1 MPSALFPKAIRLP
14 ERVFAMIKIS
24 SDLPGKIKV
33 AFSFNAEYIARI
45 KTVKA
50 HRWHPEGKYWSFPN
64 SRLVLREILSAF
76 AGEELDIDPSL
87 QVLISQDQTEGATH
101 RPSQK
106 EASPIQV
113 QETAKEY
120 SVVNRVRDLI
130 RLKHYSIRTEKSY
143 LAWILRYIDFHNKR
157 DPKEMATPEIEAFLS
172 HLAVDL
178 RVSASTQ
185 NQAFNALL
193 FLYKEVLK
201 KELDDSI
208 DAIRAKKPKRLP
220 TVMTKEE
227 AMKVIGAIPAD
238 HQLMVKLIY
247 GGGLRLMECLR
258 LRVKDIDFEN
268 NQLVVR
274 DAKGMEDRVTVL
286 PDSLKASFRDHL
298 ERVKLVHQNDVA
310 RGYGRVYL
318 PYALERKYP
327 NASLEWGWQ
336 YVFPAKSLSEDPR
349 TGEVRRH
356 HVHENSVQ
364 KAVQTAVRLVGLTKP
379 VNVHSFRHSFATHL
393 LEANYD
399 IRTVQELLGHNDVS
413 TTMIYTHVLNKPGVS
428 VKSPLDG

>member
-1 MPSALFPKAIRLP
+1 
-14 ERVFAMIKIS
+14 MIKIS
-24 SDLPGKIKV
+24 SDPPARIKV
-33 AFSFNAEYIARI
+33 AFPYNAEYIARI

-64 SRLVLREILSAF
+64 SGLILKEILSAF

-87 QVLISQDQTEGATH
+87 QILTSQNQTERTTY
-101 RPSQK
+101 RPLQK
-106 EASPIQV
+106 GPSPILRQGIARDDGPLV
-113 QETAKEY
+113 K
-120 SVVNRVRDLI
+120 RVRDLI
-130 RLKHYSIRTEKSY
+130 QLKHYSIRTEKSY
-143 LAWILRYIDFHNKR
+143 LSWILRYIDFHNKR
-157 DPKEMATPEIEAFLS
+157 DPKEMAAPEIEAFLS
-172 HLAVDL
+172 HLAVNL
-178 RVSASTQ
+178 KVSASTQ

-193 FLYKEVLK
+193 FLYREVLK

-227 AMKVIGAIPAD
+227 AKKVIGAIAGE

-258 LRVKDIDFEN
+258 LRVKDVDFGN

-274 DAKGMEDRVTVL
+274 DAKGMKDRVTVL
-286 PDSLKASFRDHL
+286 PDSLKPSLIEHL
-298 ERVKLVHQNDVA
+298 ERVKMVHQNDVA
-310 RGYGRVYL
+310 KGYGRVYL

-336 YVFPAKSLSEDPR
+336 YVFPAKGLSKDPR

-356 HVHENSVQ
+356 HIHENSLQ

-413 TTMIYTHVLNKPGVS
+413 TTMIYTHVLNKPGIS
-428 VKSPLDG
+428 VKSPIDG

>member
-1 MPSALFPKAIRLP
+1 
-14 ERVFAMIKIS
+14 MIKIS
-24 SDLPGKIKV
+24 SDIPGRIKVVFSYNSEYVAKIKM
-33 AFSFNAEYIARI
+33 
-45 KTVKA
+45 VKA
-50 HRWHPEGKYWSFPN
+50 HRWHPEEKYWSFPY
-64 SRLVLREILSAF
+64 SKPVLKEILSSF
-76 AGEELDIDPSL
+76 AGEQIDIDPSL
-87 QVLISQDQTEGATH
+87 QTLVSQNQREKSTELRTYRQEPLQT
-101 RPSQK
+101 K
-106 EASPIQV
+106 WN
-113 QETAKEY
+113 ETGKKKLEWEN
-120 SVVNRVRDLI
+120 SFDSSGNNLLFNRVRDLI

-143 LAWILRYIDFHNKR
+143 LSWIMRYIFFHNKR
-157 DPKEMATPEIEAFLS
+157 DPKEMANPEIEAFLS
-172 HLAVDL
+172 HLAVDQK
-178 RVSASTQ
+178 VSASTQ

-201 KELDDSI
+201 KELDNSI
-208 DAIRAKKPKRLP
+208 DAVRAKKPKRLP

-227 AMKVIGAIPAD
+227 AKKVIGAIPAD

-258 LRVKDIDFEN
+258 LRVKDIDFGN
-268 NQLVVR
+268 NQIVVR
-274 DAKGMEDRVTVL
+274 DAKGMKDRVTVL
-286 PDSLKASFRDHL
+286 PDILKPPLREHL
-298 ERVKLVHQNDVA
+298 ERVKIVHQNDVA
-310 RGYGRVYL
+310 KGYGRVYL

-336 YVFPAKSLSEDPR
+336 YVFPAKGLSKDPR

-356 HVHENSVQ
+356 HIHENSLQ

>member
-1 MPSALFPKAIRLP
+1 MGSVPMFFP
-14 ERVFAMIKIS
+14 
-24 SDLPGKIKV
+24 
-33 AFSFNAEYIARI
+33 
-45 KTVKA
+45 
-50 HRWHPEGKYWSFPN
+50 
-64 SRLVLREILSAF
+64 
-76 AGEELDIDPSL
+76 
-87 QVLISQDQTEGATH
+87 
-101 RPSQK
+101 
-106 EASPIQV
+106 
-113 QETAKEY
+113 
-120 SVVNRVRDLI
+120 
-130 RLKHYSIRTEKSY
+130 
-143 LAWILRYIDFHNKR
+143 
-157 DPKEMATPEIEAFLS
+157 PKEMATPEIEAFLS

-185 NQAFNALL
+185 NQAFNALS

-274 DAKGMEDRVTVL
+274 DAKGMKDRVTVL
-286 PDSLKASFRDHL
+286 PDSLKASLRDHL

>member
-1 MPSALFPKAIRLP
+1 MVAAT
-14 ERVFAMIKIS
+14 MIKIS
-24 SDLPGKIKV
+24 SDIPGRIKVVFSYNPEYVTKIKM
-33 AFSFNAEYIARI
+33 
-45 KTVKA
+45 VKA
-50 HRWHPEGKYWSFPN
+50 HRWHPEEKYWSFPY
-64 SRLVLREILSAF
+64 SKPVLKEILSTF
-76 AGEELDIDPSL
+76 AGENVDIDPSL
-87 QVLISQDQTEGATH
+87 RTWLSQNQREKSTDH
-101 RPSQK
+101 RPLRK
-106 EASPIQV
+106 EPLPTHNPLID
-113 QETAKEY
+113 
-120 SVVNRVRDLI
+120 RVRDLI

-143 LAWILRYIDFHNKR
+143 LSWIIRYIDFHNNR
-157 DPKEMATPEIEAFLS
+157 DPKEMANPEIEAFLS

-178 RVSASTQ
+178 KVSASTQ

-201 KELDDSI
+201 KELADSI

-220 TVMTKEE
+220 TVMTKDET
-227 AMKVIGAIPAD
+227 MKVISAIPAD

-268 NQLVVR
+268 NQILIR
-274 DAKGMEDRVTVL
+274 DAKGMKDRITML
-286 PDSLKASFRDHL
+286 PDSLKPSLREHL
-298 ERVKLVHQNDVA
+298 ERVKLLHQNDLA

-336 YVFPAKSLSEDPR
+336 YVFPAKGLSKDPR

-356 HVHENSVQ
+356 HIHENSLQ
-364 KAVQTAVRLVGLTKP
+364 KAVKTAVRLVGITKP
-379 VNVHSFRHSFATHL
+379 VSVHSFRHSFATHL

-413 TTMIYTHVLNKPGVS
+413 TTMIYTHVLNKPGIS
-428 VKSPLDG
+428 VKSPLDV